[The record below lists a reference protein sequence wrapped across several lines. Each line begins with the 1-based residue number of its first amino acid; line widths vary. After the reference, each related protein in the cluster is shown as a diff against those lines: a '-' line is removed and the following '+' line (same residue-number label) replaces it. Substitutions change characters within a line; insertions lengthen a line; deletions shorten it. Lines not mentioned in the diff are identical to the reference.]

1 MDILEECG
9 PETLDELINNIQ
21 ELELEVEGLRKEQ
34 GQNIVIGSC
43 CFGREGSYKEPAN
56 EDRDLLLFLPGVD
69 GLNIEAVDQFDYLS
83 GIFDIWSLKVDGN
96 DQSTF
101 VELTERVMDFLCV
114 VGVNEQRQAV
124 IVGSSFGGLLA
135 VNVALQGAHPT
146 WEVERSHYLF
156 VPVFSTCFFCA
167 SIPKDPQ
174 YVKGLV
180 LVNPATSYER
190 SHWRIVGSLVANAPG
205 PEAFGMAAVL
215 ALATTIPDTAM
226 VGASYNGNEN
236 TRLSFSKHLSE
247 LEALPPQELV
257 AWFKSSTGEWLG
269 RMLAL
274 FDKTPQHQLKWRLTH
289 WLDEGSKVVEERLQE
304 LTLPVLV
311 LAGSEDHMLPSAE
324 EAARLYDLIPTCQQ
338 VVLRGVG
345 HAALHNPSEV
355 NLCALLRDSVIYDDH
370 FRDRIVSSKEAK
382 KASKRWHKDKSG
394 GDDLRRG
401 EGVGDPVLDFKL
413 DLDDRGVK
421 MAWESTEAFPM
432 RCTVVQMMDR
442 FTSPVFF
449 SVNERGEL
457 NHGLGSVPDYEEGR
471 SILFVGNHQLLGIDM
486 PILVRK
492 ILAEKNILVRGLAHP
507 VVTGCGTG
515 DLFETIKRQQ
525 ESDETQVRRGNNVV
539 LVTHSLG
546 ASGITR
552 PLASAVLQTV
562 RAASRRIGSVVT
574 ACAKTVANGASVA
587 HRVIKRDQKGF
598 DRFEGSASSPSI
610 SERVGDF
617 MVKLGA
623 VSVTPRN
630 MLRLFKAGES
640 MLLYPGGVK
649 EALHQK
655 GQEYQI
661 FWPEKGE
668 FVRMAASFNATIVPF
683 AAVGS
688 ADR

>member
-1 MDILEECG
+1 MWLVGAAGFVSTPPSKFNMAPQFRTHMHRTRIRQHHRWNHARRDQLFHTAHHPERMDILEECE
-9 PETLDELINNIQ
+9 PETLDELIKNIQ

-34 GQNIVIGSC
+34 GQDIVIGSC

-56 EDRDLLLFLPGVD
+56 EGRDLLLFLPGVD

-83 GIFDIWSLKVDGN
+83 GTFDVWSLKVDGN

-101 VELTERVMDFLCV
+101 VELTERVMDFFSV

-135 VNVALQGAHPT
+135 VNVALQ
-146 WEVERSHYLF
+146 
-156 VPVFSTCFFCA
+156 
-167 SIPKDPQ
+167 DPQ
-174 YVKGLV
+174 YVKGLA
-180 LVNPATSYER
+180 LVNPATSYDR
-190 SHWRIVGSLVANAPG
+190 SHWRAVGSLVANAPG

-215 ALATTIPDTAM
+215 ALATTVPDTAM
-226 VGASYNGNEN
+226 
-236 TRLSFSKHLSE
+236 FSKHLSE

-269 RMLAL
+269 HMLAL
-274 FDKTPQHQLKWRLTH
+274 FDKTPQHQLQWRLTH
-289 WLDEGSKVVEERLQE
+289 WLDEGSKVVEARLQE

-324 EAARLYDLIPTCQQ
+324 EAARLYNLIPTCQQ

-345 HAALHNPSEV
+345 HAALHNPGEV
-355 NLCALLRDSVIYDDH
+355 NLCALLKDSVIYDDQ

-382 KASKRWHKDKSG
+382 KAPKRWHKDKSG
-394 GDDLRRG
+394 GDDLNRG

-413 DLDDRGVK
+413 DLDDKGVK
-421 MAWESTEAFPM
+421 LAWEST
-432 RCTVVQMMDR
+432 QMMDR

-457 NHGLGSVPDYEEGR
+457 NHGLGSVPDYQEGR

-492 ILAEKNILVRGLAHP
+492 ILTEKNILVRGLAHP

-525 ESDETQVRRGNNVV
+525 ESDETQATN
-539 LVTHSLG
+539 SLG
-546 ASGITR
+546 AGGIAR
-552 PLASAVLQTV
+552 PLASAVVQTV
-562 RAASRRIGSVVT
+562 GAASRRIGSVVT
-574 ACAKTVANGASVA
+574 ACSKTVANGASLV
-587 HRVIKRDQKGF
+587 HRVIKRDREGF
-598 DRFEGSASSPSI
+598 DRVEDSTTSPSSI
-610 SERVGDF
+610 SERVGSF
-617 MVKLGA
+617 MAKLGA
-623 VSVTPRN
+623 VPVTPRN
-630 MLRLFKAGES
+630 MLRLFKTGES
-640 MLLYPGGVK
+640 MLLYPGGAK

-655 GQEYQI
+655 VFKTQ
-661 FWPEKGE
+661 
-668 FVRMAASFNATIVPF
+668 RMSLWK
-683 AAVGS
+683 
-688 ADR
+688 

>member
-1 MDILEECG
+1 MIGLGPASYACLIWLVGAAGFVSTPPSKFNMAPQFRAQRIRIRQQNIWNHARRDQLFDTPHNPEPMDILEECG
-9 PETLDELINNIQ
+9 PDTLDELINNIQ

-34 GQNIVIGSC
+34 GQDIVIGSC
-43 CFGREGSYKEPAN
+43 CFGREGSYKEPAK
-56 EDRDLLLFLPGVD
+56 EGRDLLLFLPGVD
-69 GLNIEAVDQFDYLS
+69 GLNIEAVDQFDFLS
-83 GIFDIWSLKVDGN
+83 GTFDVWSLKVDGN

-101 VELTERVMDFLCV
+101 VELTERVMDFLSI

-135 VNVALQGAHPT
+135 VNVALQ
-146 WEVERSHYLF
+146 
-156 VPVFSTCFFCA
+156 
-167 SIPKDPQ
+167 DPQ
-174 YVKGLV
+174 CVKGLV

-190 SHWRIVGSLVANAPG
+190 SHWRIVGSFVANAPG

-226 VGASYNGNEN
+226 
-236 TRLSFSKHLSE
+236 FSKHLSE
-247 LEALPPQELV
+247 LEALPLQELV

-274 FDKTPQHQLKWRLTH
+274 FDRTPQHQLKWRLTH

-345 HAALHNPSEV
+345 HAALHNPGEV
-355 NLCALLRDSVIYDDH
+355 NLCALLKDSVIYDDH
-370 FRDRIVSSKEAK
+370 FRDRIVNSKEAK

-421 MAWESTEAFPM
+421 MAWESTE
-432 RCTVVQMMDR
+432 MMDR

-449 SVNERGEL
+449 SVNEHGEL
-457 NHGLGSVPDYEEGR
+457 NHGLGSVPDYQEGR

-492 ILAEKNILVRGLAHP
+492 IFAEKNILVRGLAHP

-525 ESDETQVRRGNNVV
+525 ESDETQAKN
-539 LVTHSLG
+539 SLG
-546 ASGITR
+546 ATGIKR
-552 PLASAVLQTV
+552 PIASAAVQTV
-562 RAASRRIGSVVT
+562 KAASRRIGSVVT
-574 ACAKTVANGASVA
+574 ACAKTVANGASLS
-587 HRVIKRDQKGF
+587 HRVIKRDREGF
-598 DRFEGSASSPSI
+598 DRVEGSASSPSI
-610 SERVGDF
+610 SERMGGF
-617 MVKLGA
+617 MAKLGA
-623 VSVTPRN
+623 VPVTPRN

-655 GQEYQI
+655 V
-661 FWPEKGE
+661 FKT
-668 FVRMAASFNATIVPF
+668 R
-683 AAVGS
+683 
-688 ADR
+688 